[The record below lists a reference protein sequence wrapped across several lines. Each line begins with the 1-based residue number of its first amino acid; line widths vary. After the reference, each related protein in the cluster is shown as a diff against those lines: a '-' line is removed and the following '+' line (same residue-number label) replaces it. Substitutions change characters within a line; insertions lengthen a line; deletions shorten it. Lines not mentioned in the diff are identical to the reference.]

1 MLYIGARADYS
12 GLIQISGMGSSGYH
26 VNQRLGEESDF
37 NSRTMISLLEAVY
50 SAGLEKEITGID
62 LGNPLSINMETASGV
77 RIHLGQPD
85 RAEEKLADFKTVLPT
100 LRSMG
105 HDTDGTLDLSAQGD
119 PVYSPEKTA
128 EPIAIATPEVTAEP
142 NTTPDPNATAQPSV
156 TSTPEDTPMR
166 TPGPTD
172 AFSG

>member
-1 MLYIGARADYS
+1 MNDLELAR
-12 GLIQISGMGSSGYH
+12 
-26 VNQRLGEESDF
+26 
-37 NSRTMISLLEAVY
+37 
-50 SAGLEKEITGID
+50 KEITRID

-166 TPGPTD
+166 TPGSTD

>member
-1 MLYIGARADYS
+1 MGASPVARRVV
-12 GLIQISGMGSSGYH
+12 LI
-26 VNQRLGEESDF
+26 
-37 NSRTMISLLEAVY
+37 
-50 SAGLEKEITGID
+50 ID
-62 LGNPLSINMETASGV
+62 LALLILLCEPFFRRFIT
-77 RIHLGQPD
+77 
-85 RAEEKLADFKTVLPT
+85 RAVAFNDPFCAAFHIRMDKDLQAVSLILEDIVGAAA
-100 LRSMG
+100 
-105 HDTDGTLDLSAQGD
+105 HDDAGTLFRQGD